1 MHAIMLPGCLSFSS
15 QSTQLKPGSPGG
27 FVLFFPVFVLFC
39 FVLFWFQLPS
49 AEIRRQHLVSIN
61 KVSLVIVSCCHELT
75 DGIGASYT

>member
-1 MHAIMLPGCLSFSS
+1 MHADVLPGCLSFSS
-15 QSTQLKPGSPGG
+15 QSTGSSSQGVPGAS
-27 FVLFFPVFVLFC
+27 FYFFPFFY
-39 FVLFWFQLPS
+39 FLFWLQLPS